1 MKQQLTL
8 TEMAQKLETLESQ
21 KRDFVT
27 DTRKVEF
34 IAGDNADCA
43 IAFNN
48 ESFAVNDVAH
58 GQICSNLGIPKKY
71 YDRMRADAPGLLM
84 ENVNNWLQH
93 EPSKR
98 LVRTICNGD
107 NTARAWLSDRYR
119 RIDNFAIAQAALP
132 ALSELPEVRIE
143 STALTEKNMFIKAVL
158 PTVQAE
164 VNVGD
169 VVQAG
174 ISIRNSEVGLGAV
187 SVSLFIFRLICKNG
201 MTVPGAGSRTNHIGR
216 NLSTSEDVYELF
228 TDETMEADDRA
239 VLLKVRDLVKAAAS
253 DLQFNKVVDKMREA
267 ANSTRIAD
275 PVGAVEELG
284 RRFYMPQD
292 EQKGVM
298 QHLIEGHDLS
308 AYGLLNAVTRFSQDV
323 DSYERATEL
332 EHIGGQILDLSQSEW
347 RDLSKDKVAA

>member
-1 MKQQLTL
+1 MKQQYTL
-8 TEMAQKLETLESQ
+8 TELAQKLDTLETQ

-34 IAGDNADCA
+34 IAGDQADCA
-43 IAFNN
+43 LAFND
-48 ESFAVNDVAH
+48 ETFQINDVAH
-58 GQICSNLGIPKKY
+58 SQICQNLGIPKKY

-84 ENVNNWLQH
+84 ENVNNWLHH

-98 LVRTICNGD
+98 MVRAICNGE

-119 RIDNFAIAQAALP
+119 RIDNYAIAQAALP

-143 STALTEKNMFIKAVL
+143 STALTEKNMYIKAVL

-174 ISIRNSEVGLGAV
+174 ISIRNSEVGHGAV
-187 SVSLFIFRLICKNG
+187 LISLFIYRLICKNG

-216 NLSTSEDVYELF
+216 NIDGGADVYELF
-228 TDETMEADDRA
+228 SDEAMEADDQA
-239 VLLKVRDLVKAAAS
+239 LMLKVRDLVRGAAN
-253 DLQFNKVVDKMREA
+253 DLKFQTIVEKMREA
-267 ANSTRIAD
+267 ANSSRIAD
-275 PVGAVEELG
+275 PVGTVEELG

-292 EQKGVM
+292 EQKGIM
-298 QHLIEGHDLS
+298 QHLIEGADLS

-323 DSYERATEL
+323 TSYERATEL
-332 EHIGGQILDLSQSEW
+332 ENIGGQILDLKPGEW
-347 RDLSKDKVAA
+347 TDLAKAA